1 MKWLLQSWSVP
12 CIPQRR
18 HPKHECPGQEGAWRD
33 SIRSTEGLPVLPSP
47 YATTRVPGYVV
58 EEGSECDSLRSST
71 RTPSDPQGSHTYDVP
86 FPVRRPEYEEQY
98 SQIKRV
104 PLSTLQTS
112 NVYQAPQYCDSEKL
126 VSRWIGRPA
135 SEPLHFPA
143 LPGLSRQTG
152 AGGGPLVPLPV
163 QDDLLLLPSGTEQ

>member
-1 MKWLLQSWSVP
+1 MSVLGKKG
-12 CIPQRR
+12 
-18 HPKHECPGQEGAWRD
+18 HGETAYEVPKD
-33 SIRSTEGLPVLPSP
+33 SLYFPSP

-135 SEPLHFPA
+135 SEPCTFQLSQDSRGRRVQEEGRWYPSRYRTTSSSYPQEQRYVTHLSYSLHDSHHPA
-143 LPGLSRQTG
+143 
-152 AGGGPLVPLPV
+152 V
-163 QDDLLLLPSGTEQ
+163 